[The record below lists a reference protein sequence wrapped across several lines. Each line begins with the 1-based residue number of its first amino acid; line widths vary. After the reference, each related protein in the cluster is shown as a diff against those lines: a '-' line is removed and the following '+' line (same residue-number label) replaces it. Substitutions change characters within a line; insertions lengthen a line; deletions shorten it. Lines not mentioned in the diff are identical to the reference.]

1 MNFLSQKTMRADL
14 ASQSGDYAEN
24 ALFLDDEHE
33 IITRSTL
40 KSGETRNINGV
51 DHYVIRVDISSYSH
65 PFYTGKQ
72 KVLDR
77 EGRVER
83 FKKRYAKK
91 KKS

>member
-1 MNFLSQKTMRADL
+1 MKPDIHPE
-14 ASQSGDYAEN
+14 YHPVV
-24 ALFLDDEHE
+24 FLDDEHE

>member
-1 MNFLSQKTMRADL
+1 MKPDIHP
-14 ASQSGDYAEN
+14 DYHPVV
-24 ALFLDDEHE
+24 FLDDEHE
-33 IITRSTL
+33 IITRSTMT
-40 KSGETRNINGV
+40 SDETRNINGV
-51 DHYVIRVDISSYSH
+51 DHFVVRVDISSYSH

-91 KKS
+91 KKA

>member
-1 MNFLSQKTMRADL
+1 MKPDIHP
-14 ASQSGDYAEN
+14 DYHPVV
-24 ALFLDDEHE
+24 FLDDEHE
-33 IITRSTL
+33 IITRSTMT
-40 KSGETRNINGV
+40 SAETRNINGV
-51 DHYVIRVDISSYSH
+51 DHFVIKVDISSYSH

-91 KKS
+91 GAKKKAAKAETPTE